1 MGVRDIMR
9 SEIVSVGPDAD
20 IEDIGNTMFS
30 RGVGSVVVA
39 EDGELRGIVTDRDL
53 AVEPLTENRD
63 RNVFEGEIAPTDV
76 PARSVMTTDPLTVSP
91 DDELPAVLE
100 RMRDAIARRIPVV
113 EDGDVVGIVALD
125 DVIVHI
131 AGESARVSAELRS
144 ITDVIEREGPTD
156 HEG

>member
-9 SEIVSVGPDAD
+9 SEIVSVSPDAD

-30 RGVGSVVVA
+30 RGVGSVIVA

-53 AVEPLTENRD
+53 AVELLAENRD

-131 AGESARVSAELRS
+131 AGESERVSAELRS